1 MKPRAFAFPRI
12 RNGFCKTG
20 IQFGYGT
27 NLRETSLLPFR
38 QRPRNQAKNGAVV
51 AILPRKPRIDLTF
64 DERASRA
71 RHDGRRANPIGA
83 ARNRR
88 TNPIR
93 AKRKPTA
100 GNGRFRKHSRR
111 LSATGGL
118 IRAQTR
124 TSARSALSPKTSR
137 SRRARAARPRR
148 SRRLFP
154 LRRRREWTFRSAK
167 RFRRRS
173 TETHRRAP

>member
-12 RNGFCKTG
+12 RNGFCKTS

-27 NLRETSLLPFR
+27 NLRETSLLSSR
-38 QRPRNQAKNGAVV
+38 QRPRNQAKNGALV

-64 DERASRA
+64 DERASHA
-71 RHDGRRANPIGA
+71 RHDGRRANPFGGV
-83 ARNRR
+83 RRCR

-100 GNGRFRKHSRR
+100 RNGRFRKHSRR
-111 LSATGGL
+111 LSATGGV
-118 IRAQTR
+118 IKAPTR

-137 SRRARAARPRR
+137 ARWARAVRPRR
-148 SRRLFP
+148 SRRLFR
-154 LRRRREWTFRSAK
+154 LRRRREWIFRSAK

-173 TETHRRAP
+173 TETHRLAP